1 MLKGGTSLASCIDT
15 LFFQAV
21 TMKMYNKRTTKPLTI
36 ENRWDILYRDYP
48 EVYNE
53 FASVPT
59 MQGEETRLHNRFDF
73 MGKDVVDVGSG
84 SGRSTFY
91 FAQYAKSVIGVE
103 PEKAMQELAER
114 EAIRRGTTN
123 VRFLKG
129 SGQEIP
135 LPDKSADIVTAI
147 TAAFHPIEE
156 IIPAF
161 IREATRVLR
170 LRGLILIE
178 DITPGWYGGELHDVI
193 QDPDTNPLS
202 TTRNRMYVD
211 VHGFFY
217 EDVEKIKDYGSLE
230 KIIRTYGFIFG
241 MNAINYLRKHNK
253 TSITWRFRRYYKIVE
268 KTC

>member
-1 MLKGGTSLASCIDT
+1 
-15 LFFQAV
+15 
-21 TMKMYNKRTTKPLTI
+21 MKMNNKRTSKPLTI

-48 EVYNE
+48 EVYDE
-53 FASVPT
+53 FASVPS
-59 MQGEETRLHNRFDF
+59 MQPEETRLHNRFHF
-73 MGKDVVDVGSG
+73 KGKDIVDIGSG

-114 EAIRRGTTN
+114 EAIRRGITN
-123 VRFLKG
+123 VRFLEG

-135 LPDKSADIVTAI
+135 LPDKSVDIVTAI

-156 IIPAF
+156 IVPAF

-170 LRGLILIE
+170 PGGLILVE
-178 DITPGWYGGELHDVI
+178 DITPGWYGGELHEVI
-193 QDPDTNPLS
+193 QDPDTDTLA
-202 TTRNRMYVD
+202 TARNRMYVD
-211 VHGFFY
+211 IHGFSY
-217 EDVEKIKDYGSLE
+217 EDVDKIKDYGSLE

-253 TSITWRFRRYYKIVE
+253 TSITWRFRRYYKIIE
-268 KTC
+268 KKVS

>member
-1 MLKGGTSLASCIDT
+1 MLKGGTILASCIDT

-21 TMKMYNKRTTKPLTI
+21 TLKMYNKRTTKPLTI